1 MYMETQSELIV
12 DTITQDDLYLLFE
25 IIDNTQVKLKD
36 RAKYESLLELK
47 NKLANILNELQDT

>member
-1 MYMETQSELIV
+1 METQSELIV